1 MLKILNSECFI
12 IVNFLKINVLFK
24 TFHVTYFDN
33 VLFSSPTPLSPIFP
47 PYPSNLC
54 LCACSLSFS
63 LKIPKEEAHIDTCT
77 NKTKTWDLSCV
88 GLPCSVGYT
97 QWHTFGK
104 NLFSLPSRFQLVMGG
119 NLCLLCLLS
128 AGILPGLNLC
138 RTRACCHSLCEF
150 MVFSPVV
157 SWKYCFIG
165 VVHQLWLL
173 GIDPQALRGGVW
185 YRLYS

>member
-33 VLFSSPTPLSPIFP
+33 VLVSSPTLPCPILH
-47 PYPSNLC
+47 PYPSKLC

-63 LKIPKEEAHIDTCT
+63 LKIPKEKAHIDTCT

-88 GLPCSVGYT
+88 GLPWSVGYT
-97 QWHTFGK
+97 QWHSFEK
-104 NLFSLPSRFQLVMGG
+104 NWFSLPNRYQLVVGG
-119 NLCLLCLLS
+119 NLCLLHLLS

-150 MVFSPVV
+150 MFFTRLV

-173 GIDPQALRGGVW
+173 CIDPQAVRGGVW
-185 YRLYS
+185 YRHHS